1 LIIKKKKKE
10 ICDAEICDEKDKAL
24 GISLLC
30 ASIAQ
35 NKPIWNLITC
45 SLSCHSLLVLISN
58 IGSQILSDVWSLLTH
73 PLWSDIMQQFL
84 FSHAA
89 YRSTPNNHMMCVVK

>member
-1 LIIKKKKKE
+1 MQKYAMKKTKLWVFHYFAQVSRKISRYE
-10 ICDAEICDEKDKAL
+10 I
-24 GISLLC
+24 
-30 ASIAQ
+30 
-35 NKPIWNLITC
+35 C

-73 PLWSDIMQQFL
+73 PLCRSDIMQQFL